1 MLSLLQS
8 AGDKPQGLMGHS
20 KHFIMAYSSSSMLL
34 FYSYLCFS
42 VAGHS
47 WRPEEE
53 ELTLSVSRV
62 LEQLAEYA
70 VCALWTAPPTPPPPR
85 CCCCTAIATPRLLL
99 PWLLPLHFPWLLL
112 NLLKVG
118 IIWCIISSEKFLANF
133 IFNLFSYSS

>member
-1 MLSLLQS
+1 MLSLLES

-70 VCALWTAPPTPPPPR
+70 VCALWTAPPPPR

-99 PWLLPLHFPWLLL
+99 PWLLRLHFPWLLL

-118 IIWCIISSEKFLANF
+118 IIWCNISSEKFLANF

>member
-20 KHFIMAYSSSSMLL
+20 KHFIMAYSFSSMLL

-70 VCALWTAPPTPPPPR
+70 VCALWTAPPPPHPPTPP
-85 CCCCTAIATPRLLL
+85 LLL
-99 PWLLPLHFPWLLL
+99 LYCHRNPKAAPSLASAATFPLAPP
-112 NLLKVG
+112 
-118 IIWCIISSEKFLANF
+118 
-133 IFNLFSYSS
+133 